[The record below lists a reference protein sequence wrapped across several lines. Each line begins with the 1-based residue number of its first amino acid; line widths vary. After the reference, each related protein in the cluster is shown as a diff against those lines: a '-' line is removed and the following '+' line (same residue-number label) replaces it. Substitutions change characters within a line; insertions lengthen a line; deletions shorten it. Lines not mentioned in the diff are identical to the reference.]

1 MTEWPGAS
9 LTPNKTARIFTPV
22 SLTVRAVIWSSSEG
36 DRSMKRLVIVAA
48 LLAVL
53 FAVPST
59 ALAQVKGLYWTTSGF
74 FGPFPITE
82 LIPSVPK
89 EKARE
94 ITIPVS
100 MWVIDH
106 PKGLVVVDTGN
117 NAAVSDG
124 ACKQHWVAGNCDLL
138 KPSQK
143 RDDVIDRQLQ
153 KLGYSADKVKAVV
166 TSHAHL
172 DHIGNIKLFPKAVHV
187 IQKKELYQAWWPE
200 KFQRGGGVFVMG
212 DFDGP
217 ARDFNYLELDGDY
230 DLFGDGSVM
239 VLSTPGHT
247 LGHQSVRVK
256 LASGQ
261 TILIAQDAIW
271 MQENLDGYPAG
282 LNYSIKDY
290 NNSVGRLKMMRDLE
304 NAELFFGHDQDQYKA
319 KGGKWYK

>member
-1 MTEWPGAS
+1 
-9 LTPNKTARIFTPV
+9 
-22 SLTVRAVIWSSSEG
+22 
-36 DRSMKRLVIVAA
+36 MKKLGFAFA
-48 LLAVL
+48 LLGI
-53 FAVPST
+53 
-59 ALAQVKGLYWTTSGF
+59 ALLLPAAADAQVKGVYWATSGM
-74 FGPFPITE
+74 FGPFPITD
-82 LIPSVPK
+82 LIPTVPK

-94 ITIPVS
+94 VTIPVS

-106 PKGLVVVDTGN
+106 PKGLVVFDTGN

-124 ACKQHWVAGNCDLL
+124 GCKKHWEAGLCDGL

-200 KFQRGGGVFVMG
+200 KFQRGGVFVTA

-217 ARDFNYLELDGDY
+217 AREFNYLELDGDY

-247 LGHQSVRVK
+247 LGHQSLKVK
-256 LASGQ
+256 LASGK
-261 TILIAQDAIW
+261 TMVLAQDAIW

-282 LNYSIKDY
+282 LNYSVKDY
-290 NNSVGRLKMMRDLE
+290 NHSVNRLKMIRDLE
-304 NAELFFGHDQDQYKA
+304 NAEIYFGHDQDQWKA
-319 KGGKWYK
+319 GGGKWYK